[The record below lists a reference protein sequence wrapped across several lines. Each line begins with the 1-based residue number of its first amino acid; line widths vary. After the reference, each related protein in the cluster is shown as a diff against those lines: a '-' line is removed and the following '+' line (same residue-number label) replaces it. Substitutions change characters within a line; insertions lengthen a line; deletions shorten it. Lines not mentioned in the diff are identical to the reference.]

1 MLEELLETPVQR
13 NRERYPLLSGGHPFL
28 GFSEKWQRIF
38 LYRPRDISI
47 GGASLES
54 YGASDW
60 HPSQGA
66 KLNLC
71 LPFHLGD
78 DYLDQC
84 EVRWVKNEPGKWVC
98 GGPLVNR
105 TPLRYPIYLESVQ
118 AVPVLKGREFNN
130 ENALEVVEYLLED
143 AWFTKRAILIYF
155 RHLAPMFSRT
165 AKQGRR
171 GHQNIS
177 DKIFAAVE
185 KRIER
190 NIRALETLR
199 MSVKAAG
206 PQANKICR
214 RANFID
220 LLRGAVLSEI
230 DASPLEASF
239 EAGIVNRYLHSI
251 RVSEH
256 KLALNYNTFLLV
268 QYWLV

>member
-1 MLEELLETPVQR
+1 MLDEVLQTPLNR
-13 NRERYPLLSGGHPFL
+13 KRERYPLLSGGHPFL
-28 GFSEKWQRIF
+28 GFSENWKRIF

-54 YGASDW
+54 CGASDW
-60 HPSQGA
+60 HPPKGC

-84 EVRWVKNEPGKWVC
+84 EVRWLNNKAGKWIC

-118 AVPVLKGREFNN
+118 AIPMLDGRQFSN
-130 ENALEVVEYLLED
+130 ETALDVIHYLLED

-155 RHLAPMFSRT
+155 RHLAPLFSRT
-165 AKQGRR
+165 SKQGLH
-171 GHQNIS
+171 GHHKMSAQ
-177 DKIFAAVE
+177 IFDAVE
-185 KRIER
+185 MRIQR

-206 PQANKICR
+206 PNANKICR
-214 RANFID
+214 RSNFID

-230 DASPLEASF
+230 EAGPLEASF